1 MEMSWSDSHF
11 ISFPKPL
18 QPEDS
23 FALQEDEKLD
33 QPAISKEICSPY
45 L

>member
-1 MEMSWSDSHF
+1 MEISGVIL
-11 ISFPKPL
+11 ISFHQPL

-23 FALQEDEKLD
+23 FALREDEKLD
-33 QPAISKEICSPY
+33 QPVISKEICSLY